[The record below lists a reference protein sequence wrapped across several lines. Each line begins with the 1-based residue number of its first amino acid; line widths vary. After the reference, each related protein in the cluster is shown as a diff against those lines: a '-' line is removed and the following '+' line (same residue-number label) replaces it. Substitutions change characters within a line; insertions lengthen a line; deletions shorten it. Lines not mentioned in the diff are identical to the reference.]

1 MKIET
6 CKLCNECGFL
16 RGGIKGTLKPELGL
30 FDIIE
35 NQILFPCHLQ
45 LKAVTGSENQGVE
58 IYAEETN
65 TFKVCYGYVASLHK
79 SRVIPKHPVM
89 RSLMKSLDTESDDYK
104 RVMTIEETLK
114 YHEIDKEEV

>member
-6 CKLCNECGFL
+6 CKLCDECGFL

-45 LKAVTGSENQGVE
+45 LKAVTGMENLGVE
-58 IYAEETN
+58 IYAEEAN

-79 SRVIPKHPVM
+79 SGILPIHHV
-89 RSLMKSLDTESDDYK
+89 MKSLFDSLDIESDEYK
-104 RVMTIEETLK
+104 KVMTLEETLK
-114 YHEIDKEEV
+114 YHEIDKEEI